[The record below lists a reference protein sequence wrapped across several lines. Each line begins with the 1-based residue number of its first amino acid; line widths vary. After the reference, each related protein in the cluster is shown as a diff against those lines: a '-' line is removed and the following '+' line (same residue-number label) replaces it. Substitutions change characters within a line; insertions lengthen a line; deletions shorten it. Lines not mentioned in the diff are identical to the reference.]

1 MGQIIWLASYP
12 KSGNTW
18 LRAFLANYQ
27 AGGSEPVDINRLPEL
42 SFSDNRVR
50 YFDQVAGR
58 PTAGLPFADIHRLR
72 PAVHR
77 LFAQARDGTVLVKT
91 HCVLSRIDDI
101 PTITPELTAA
111 ALYVVRTPLDVAV
124 SFAHHFG
131 LSVASAVQ
139 AISFPQLKSA
149 PQGDTVAQ
157 PFSDWSRHVVSWLD
171 APGLN
176 VHMLRYEDMHRAP
189 ARVFKGVIA
198 FLGWRFEPERLRRA
212 IRQSDFRTLAAQE
225 RDGGFVEASR
235 KAERFFRRGQIGSW
249 RTELTAD
256 QAAFLIDRHRV
267 VMTRLGYLSADGK
280 PAIREPE
287 ERGQG

>member
-18 LRAFLANYQ
+18 LRAFLANYR
-27 AGGSEPVDINRLPEL
+27 AGGSEAVDINRLPEL
-42 SFSDNRVR
+42 SFADNRVR

-58 PTAGLPFADIHRLR
+58 PTAGLSFAETHRLR

-77 LFAQARDGTVLVKT
+77 LFAQARDGQVLVKT

-131 LSVASAVQ
+131 LPMASAVQ
-139 AISFPQLKSA
+139 AISFPQLKSQ
-149 PQGDTVAQ
+149 PTGDTVAQ
-157 PFSDWSRHVVSWLD
+157 PFSDWSSHVVSWLD
-171 APGLN
+171 APGLKL
-176 VHMLRYEDMHRAP
+176 HWLRYEDMHRSP
-189 ARVFKGVIA
+189 ARVFKGVIT
-198 FLGWRFEPERLRRA
+198 FLGWPFEAERLRNA

-225 RDGGFVEASR
+225 AKAGFIEASR
-235 KAERFFRRGQIGSW
+235 KAERFFRRGRIGSW
-249 RTELTAD
+249 RSELTAD
-256 QAAFLIDRHRV
+256 QAAFLIDRHRA
-267 VMTRLGYLSADGK
+267 VMTRLGYLGADSK
-280 PAIREPE
+280 PAVREPE
-287 ERGQG
+287 RAGG

>member
-1 MGQIIWLASYP
+1 LGQIIWLASYP

-18 LRAFLANYQ
+18 LRAFLANYR
-27 AGGSEPVDINRLPEL
+27 AGGSEPVEINRLPEL
-42 SFSDNRVR
+42 SFSDSRVR

-58 PTAGLPFADIHRLR
+58 PTAGLPFAEIHRLR

-77 LFAQARDGTVLVKT
+77 LFAQARDGQVLVKT
-91 HCVLSRIDDI
+91 HCALSRIDDI

-131 LSVASAVQ
+131 LSMASAVQ

-149 PQGDTVAQ
+149 PRGDTVAQ
-157 PFSDWSRHVVSWLD
+157 PFSDWSSHVQSWLD
-171 APGLN
+171 APGLKLYW
-176 VHMLRYEDMHRAP
+176 LRYEDLHRAP

-198 FLGWRFEPERLRRA
+198 FLGWPFEAERLRNA

-225 RDGGFVEASR
+225 ARAGFVEASR

-249 RTELTAD
+249 RSELTAD
-256 QAAFLIDRHRV
+256 QVAFLIERHRA
-267 VMTRLGYLSADGK
+267 VMTRLGYLGPDGK
-280 PAIREPE
+280 PAVREPE
-287 ERGQG
+287 RANG

>member
-18 LRAFLANYQ
+18 LRAFLANYR

-42 SFSDNRVR
+42 SFADNRVR

-58 PTAGLPFADIHRLR
+58 PTEGLPFADTHRLR

-91 HCVLSRIDDI
+91 HCVLSRIEAV

-131 LSVASAVQ
+131 LSMASAVQ
-139 AISFPQLKSA
+139 AISAPQLKSQ
-149 PQGDTVAQ
+149 PTGDTVAQ
-157 PFSDWSRHVVSWLD
+157 PFSDWSSHVVSWLD
-171 APGLN
+171 APGLKL
-176 VHMLRYEDMHRAP
+176 HWLRYEDMHRAP
-189 ARVFKGVIA
+189 ARVFKGVIT
-198 FLGWRFEPERLRRA
+198 FLGWPFEPERLRNA

-225 RDGGFVEASR
+225 AQAGFVEASR
-235 KAERFFRRGQIGSW
+235 KAERFFRRGRIGSW
-249 RTELTAD
+249 RSELTAD
-256 QAAFLIDRHRV
+256 QAAFLIDRHRA

-280 PAIREPE
+280 PALREPE
-287 ERGQG
+287 RAGG

>member
-42 SFSDNRVR
+42 SFADNRVR

-58 PTAGLPFADIHRLR
+58 PTAGLPFADTHRLR

-91 HCVLSRIDDI
+91 HSVLSRIDDI

-131 LSVASAVQ
+131 LSVASAVH
-139 AISFPQLKSA
+139 AISFAQLKSQ
-149 PQGDTVAQ
+149 PTGDTVAQ
-157 PFSDWSRHVVSWLD
+157 PFSDWSSHVESWLD
-171 APGLN
+171 APGLS
-176 VHMLRYEDMHRAP
+176 VHMVRYEDMHRAP

-198 FLGWRFEPERLRRA
+198 FLGWPFEPERLRRA

-225 RDGGFVEASR
+225 RSGGFVEASR

-249 RTELTAD
+249 RSELTPD
-256 QAAFLIDRHRV
+256 QATLLIDRHRA

-280 PAIREPE
+280 PAVREPE
-287 ERGQG
+287 ERARR

>member
-18 LRAFLANYQ
+18 LRAFLANYR

-42 SFSDNRVR
+42 SFSDSRVR

-58 PTAGLPFADIHRLR
+58 PTGGLPFADTHRLR

-91 HCVLSRIDDI
+91 HCVLSRIEAV

-131 LSVASAVQ
+131 LSMASAVQ
-139 AISFPQLKSA
+139 AISAPQLKSQ
-149 PQGDTVAQ
+149 PTGDTVAQ
-157 PFSDWSRHVVSWLD
+157 PFSDWSSHVVSWLD
-171 APGLN
+171 APGLKL
-176 VHMLRYEDMHRAP
+176 HWLRYEDMHRAP
-189 ARVFKGVIA
+189 ARVFKGVIT
-198 FLGWRFEPERLRRA
+198 FLGWPFEPERLRNA

-225 RDGGFVEASR
+225 AQAGFVEASR
-235 KAERFFRRGQIGSW
+235 KAERFFRRGRIGSW
-249 RTELTAD
+249 RSELTAD
-256 QAAFLIDRHRV
+256 QAAFLIDRHRA

-280 PAIREPE
+280 PALREPE
-287 ERGQG
+287 RAGG